1 MDTSNTAAAIAPE
14 VTPED
19 ELESFRGRLADW
31 VQTQPEV
38 ASLDDLG
45 DGFYGIDL
53 KGCPDGVS
61 MVVRMTNQQG

>member
-1 MDTSNTAAAIAPE
+1 MDASNTTAIPQE
-14 VTPED
+14 ITPEM

-31 VQTQPEV
+31 VGKQPEV
-38 ASLDDLG
+38 ASFDDIG

-61 MVVRMTNQQG
+61 MVVRMTNQQA